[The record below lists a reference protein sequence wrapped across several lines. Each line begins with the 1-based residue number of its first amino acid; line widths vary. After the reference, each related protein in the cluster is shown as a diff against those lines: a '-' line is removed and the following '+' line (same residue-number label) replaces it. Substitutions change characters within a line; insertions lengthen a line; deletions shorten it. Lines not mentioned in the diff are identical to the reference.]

1 MKCPKCPKCGYQS
14 LNQENEVNRCCSC
27 GDTWTSWQQDRI
39 EELESLLKEIA
50 EHEHLNISPDLGYYK
65 PDKYMREQGHRDG
78 HRCAAAIARRAFEQ
92 QSINQKG
99 E

>member
-1 MKCPKCPKCGYQS
+1 MKCPRCGYES
-14 LNQENEVNRCCSC
+14 LNLMNELNRCRSC
-27 GDTWTSWQQDRI
+27 DTHWTSWQQERI

-50 EHEHLNISPDLGYYK
+50 EHEHLNISPDPDYYK

-78 HRCAAAIARRAFEQ
+78 HRCAAAIARRAFQGKEK
-92 QSINQKG
+92 IY